1 MIGCAQITPALIATD
16 IDGTIARSDHRLS
29 RYTESVLARLWRAG
43 VPVVLITGR
52 HEHSAVATA
61 RALGVGSPVISCN
74 GAVVTDPVSGE
85 RLWVRYMADAQVKA
99 SLEFARAHDLT
110 IELWGLDDRYVECL
124 TPPTELLDEILEYE
138 AIVGPL
144 DQIVASMP
152 LVKVMIGGEPSRL
165 DEVADGLRAAVPG
178 MERSM
183 AQFFEAAPIG
193 ATKQE
198 ALAFVLDAL
207 GIAPEDCWGFGDGGN
222 DKGWMSML
230 GTSFAPANARE
241 SIKEIATEVI
251 EGNNED
257 GPARL
262 IDCRVISGF

>member
-1 MIGCAQITPALIATD
+1 MIGRLQIPPALIATD

-29 RYTESVLARLWRAG
+29 RHTEQVLARLWRAG
-43 VPVVLITGR
+43 THVVLITGR
-52 HEHSAVATA
+52 HEHSASATA
-61 RALGVGSPVISCN
+61 RSLGLGSPVISCN

-85 RLWVRYMADAQVKA
+85 RLWVSYMEDAQVQA
-99 SLEFARAHDLT
+99 SLAFARAHDLT

-124 TPPTELLDEILEYE
+124 TPPTELLDEILEHK

-144 DQIVASMP
+144 DEVVGSTP

-165 DEVADGLRAAVPG
+165 DPLADALKNSVPG

-183 AQFFEAAPIG
+183 AEFFEAAPIG

-230 GTSFAPANARE
+230 GTSFAPANARD
-241 SIKEIATEVI
+241 SVKEIATEVI
-251 EGNNED
+251 EDNNND
-257 GPARL
+257 GPARHL
-262 IDCRVISGF
+262 EQSLLT